1 MSEPTYPKNKIEL
14 PTVGRIVH
22 FYEPGRT
29 EPWPAM
35 VVAVPDRPLF
45 PHLAVYT
52 LDGVNLRRDTPHMSC
67 ASANV
72 DEAYWD
78 WMPFQKSQAGK
89 TEELQRQ
96 LEARAAQP
104 DFVSEIT
111 KMQAGT
117 PSPVD
122 GKR

>member
-1 MSEPTYPKNKIEL
+1 MSNEFPKNKIEF

-22 FYEPGRT
+22 FFEPGRP

-52 LDGVNLRRDTPHMSC
+52 LDGVSLHRDTPHHSC
-67 ASANV
+67 SASNSAV
-72 DEAYWD
+72 EYWD

-96 LEARAAQP
+96 LQERATQP
-104 DFVSEIT
+104 NDLG
-111 KMQAGT
+111 KLQAGA